1 MLTWNRLLKKLSQT
15 VQIKKSVL
23 QFTVIASLA
32 VLLCLSLS
40 CQKRIKSGIAEEEAK
55 AMGDWYLKARNE
67 ANLALLDKIYSPEV
81 VVHDPSRPE
90 GIVGLEALKSQYKDT
105 HAAIPDVKFSMDD
118 LYVKG
123 DKIVWVFTMS
133 GTITGAIHTPFG
145 VLPPTG
151 KTFRFSGVAV
161 DRISEGKIAEEWVYF
176 NVLDLIQPMGFTL
189 TPPQPP
195 QPEKK

>member
-1 MLTWNRLLKKLSQT
+1 MKKL
-15 VQIKKSVL
+15 VL
-23 QFTVIASLA
+23 QFAVIMPIA

-40 CQKRIKSGIAEEEAK
+40 CQKRAKSGIAEEEVRAI
-55 AMGDWYLKARNE
+55 GDWYLKARNE

-81 VVHDPSRPE
+81 VVHDPSQSE
-90 GIVGLEALKSQYKDT
+90 SIVGLEALKNQYKGT
-105 HAAIPDVKFSMDD
+105 HTAIPDVKFSLDD

-123 DKIVWVFTMS
+123 DKMVWVFTMS
-133 GTITGAIHTPFG
+133 GTITGAIQTPYG
-145 VLPPTG
+145 ALPPTG
-151 KTFRFSGVAV
+151 KTFRFSGVAI